1 MGMGKTVS
9 SSTVHTIS
17 SSFSRSKSEIVT
29 SIALIT
35 VLYFVWAAHY
45 ISIAFKLS
53 SSTEREFTVALYMR
67 GMDYRFFF
75 VMVKRGSE
83 QFPEKKVT
91 SDRYIS
97 SIWPFLSPTR

>member
-9 SSTVHTIS
+9 SSTVHTIP

-45 ISIAFKLS
+45 ISAAFKLS
-53 SSTEREFTVALYMR
+53 SSTVALYMR